1 VEIGTMVTKYY
12 FGHQIKKNEICGSCD
27 TYERGDAY
35 RILVG
40 RRETKGPLGRCRQRW
55 EDNIKIDFK
64 MFHLPVLI
72 RSKIYK

>member
-12 FGHQIKKNEICGSCD
+12 LGHQIKKNETCGSCG

-35 RILVG
+35 RILVE
-40 RRETKGPLGRCRQRW
+40 RREGEGTLGRCRRRW
-55 EDNIKIDFK
+55 EDIIKRDFK